1 MAERHRSRDGPE
13 LGPGHDASN
22 REAQA
27 MGGDSAGSLA
37 GRIRAE
43 HRPWELSREEED
55 MAELGVATGG
65 LGERG
70 TGTLGRTPRAEV
82 RARRHGE
89 QQERPWRWELGRR
102 EEQRRGTHQGA
113 ERTGWTEGD
122 AAKSARNPAMDAGI
136 HGGGTAGEERS
147 REGASWAGAMREAGE
162 RDGRESPTAG
172 G

>member
-1 MAERHRSRDGPE
+1 
-13 LGPGHDASN
+13 
-22 REAQA
+22 
-27 MGGDSAGSLA
+27 
-37 GRIRAE
+37 
-43 HRPWELSREEED
+43 
-55 MAELGVATGG
+55 MAELGVATRG

-70 TGTLGRTPRAEV
+70 AGTLGRTPRAEV

-102 EEQRRGTHQGA
+102 EEQRRDTHQGA

-136 HGGGTAGEERS
+136 QGGGTTGEERS

-162 RDGRESPTAG
+162 RDDRESPTAG

>member
-1 MAERHRSRDGPE
+1 VA
-13 LGPGHDASN
+13 N
-22 REAQA
+22 R
-27 MGGDSAGSLA
+27 
-37 GRIRAE
+37 
-43 HRPWELSREEED
+43 
-55 MAELGVATGG
+55 G

-70 TGTLGRTPRAEV
+70 AGTLGRMPRAEV
-82 RARRHGE
+82 RARCHGE

-136 HGGGTAGEERS
+136 QGGGTTGEERS

-162 RDGRESPTAG
+162 RDDRESPTAG